1 MTKWKSPSDI
11 EASFS
16 PVHWG
21 YAMNNAEKAYN
32 AECPTIFDY
41 AEKFGAEYAAMWIRT
56 QVMALYGSSSNR
68 EKGVADGIKLF
79 CDSFT
84 AQVKGFKLSEL
95 MLFFGR
101 YKAGRY
107 DNSFASFDARRIGN
121 AFFKEFI
128 PERNNEL
135 DRINNRKVQEEI
147 ERRRFTPPL
156 GHSSLSWYMELKCR
170 AESGDEEAIKCLQN
184 HENERKTNK

>member
-1 MTKWKSPSDI
+1 MTKYRSPSDI
-11 EASFS
+11 ETSFS

-41 AEKFGAEYAAMWIRT
+41 AEKFGTEYAAMWIRS

-95 MLFFGR
+95 MLFSEDTRQEGMTTPSP
-101 YKAGRY
+101 A
-107 DNSFASFDARRIGN
+107 
-121 AFFKEFI
+121 
-128 PERNNEL
+128 L
-135 DRINNRKVQEEI
+135 MQEESAMPSS
-147 ERRRFTPPL
+147 R
-156 GHSSLSWYMELKCR
+156 SLSLK
-170 AESGDEEAIKCLQN
+170 GIMNLIG
-184 HENERKTNK
+184 